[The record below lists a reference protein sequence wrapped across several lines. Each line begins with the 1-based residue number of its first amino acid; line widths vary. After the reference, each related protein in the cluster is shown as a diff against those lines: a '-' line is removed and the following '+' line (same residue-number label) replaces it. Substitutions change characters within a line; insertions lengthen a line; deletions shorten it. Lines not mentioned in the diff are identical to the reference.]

1 MAGSVGQGAG
11 AGTGVGTGT
20 GMGVGTGMA
29 AGTGMGVGSDAGAV
43 AGAGLHGMS
52 ERLASVG
59 GRLELRPSSRGFC
72 LIATVP
78 ARDGVSVTT

>member
-1 MAGSVGQGAG
+1 MVGSVGQPPGAG
-11 AGTGVGTGT
+11 AGTG
-20 GMGVGTGMA
+20 
-29 AGTGMGVGSDAGAV
+29 AGAGPGAGAGAGPG

-52 ERLASVG
+52 ERLGSVG

-78 ARDGVSVTT
+78 VRDGVSVTT